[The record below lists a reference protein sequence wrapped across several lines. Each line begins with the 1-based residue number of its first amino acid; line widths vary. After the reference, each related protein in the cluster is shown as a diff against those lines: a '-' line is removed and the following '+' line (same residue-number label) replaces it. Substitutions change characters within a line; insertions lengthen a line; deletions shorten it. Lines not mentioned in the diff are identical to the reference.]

1 MSRSGAGAE
10 IAAVRDA
17 FWAAHERGDA
27 AALASLV
34 TEDGLLWAPGMEEV
48 RGREAVLAAAEGMF
62 SAMSVSAF
70 EIESTELEIHG
81 DRAYELTTYS
91 ETITPTGGPAS
102 QARGRYLIV
111 WQRGSS
117 GWRVH
122 RNMFHFITGP

>member
-1 MSRSGAGAE
+1 MR
-10 IAAVRDA
+10 AVTLQR
-17 FWAAHERGDA
+17 WRA

-34 TEDGLLWAPGMEEV
+34 TDDGLLWAPGMEEV
-48 RGREAVLAAAEGMF
+48 RGRGTMLAAAQGMF
-62 SAMSVSAF
+62 SAMSISDF
-70 EIESTELEIHG
+70 EIESTELDIHG

-111 WQRGSS
+111 WQKESA

-122 RNMFHFITGP
+122 RNMFHFIAGP